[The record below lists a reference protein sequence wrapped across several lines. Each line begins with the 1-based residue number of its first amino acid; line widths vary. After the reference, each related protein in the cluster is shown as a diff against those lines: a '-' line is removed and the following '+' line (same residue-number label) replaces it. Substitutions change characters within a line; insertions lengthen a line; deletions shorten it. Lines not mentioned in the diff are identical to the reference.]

1 MATIAELLASSLN
14 ALKQVQRGEDFTII
28 KSSDLSRTHIKRL
41 VDNPTQGQRRATV
54 RHGML
59 RFGALL
65 PGMQMNATAMN
76 GVYLPNNRCRYIQV
90 PPSYRTKFL

>member
-41 VDNPTQGQRRATV
+41 VDNHFLKPIIKGWYVDSNNCRMESCLA
-54 RHGML
+54 HCWFL
-59 RFGALL
+59 RSLYSSRMSGLPILL
-65 PGMQMNATAMN
+65 FPHK
-76 GVYLPNNRCRYIQV
+76 LHPD
-90 PPSYRTKFL
+90 

>member
-1 MATIAELLASSLN
+1 MWL
-14 ALKQVQRGEDFTII
+14 
-28 KSSDLSRTHIKRL
+28 
-41 VDNPTQGQRRATV
+41 PTQGQRRATV

-65 PGMQMNATAMN
+65 AGMQMNATAMN